1 MAAALR
7 SLGASIVTAVP
18 WCCIA
23 PAALAVSGVATA
35 GVASW
40 IQEGTPLL
48 LVVSTAFGARAL
60 YLSWFLRRG
69 RHWTRAVVAFSFPVI
84 VGLWFFRFGVGS

>member
-1 MAAALR
+1 MATPLR
-7 SLGASIVTAVP
+7 SLGASIAAAVP

-40 IQEGTPLL
+40 FQAGTPLL
-48 LVVSTAFGARAL
+48 LAASAAFGARAV
-60 YLSWFLRRG
+60 YLSWLLRRG
-69 RHWTRAVVAFSFPVI
+69 RPWSRAVVTFSLPVI
-84 VGLWFFRFGVGS
+84 VALWLVRLGVGS